1 MQRSNGDLGDA
12 QSPRQFLGKN
22 GVAETLVCAATALA
36 YLGTLAFG
44 FVYDDK
50 PAILDNTGIRT
61 WGSLSHYFV
70 RQLSTANGT
79 PGGGTFYRPIS
90 LLWLRLN
97 YACFGLNPAGW
108 HFAMLAGHVV
118 MTYLVFEVVKKLT
131 NHRTTATIAGLLFG
145 LHPAHVENVAWL
157 SSVGDLLMSAF
168 LVASFLA
175 YLKSREPGKIKHDMT
190 KMWIGISLLLFAL
203 ALLSKETAAVF
214 PLLILGFAITPISPS
229 TLEKPSLK
237 SLRETRVSIPYFIV
251 LAGYLAVRLPML
263 HGLATPTT
271 PLPWTTMFFTWPSA
285 IWFDVKHLLLP
296 LSSSEFYSLAYVTKP
311 AFANFLLPVLLVAVT
326 LMAASYGILRL
337 SNPGLGFFGLL
348 WAALPIL
355 PTLYLRAVAPDNFVH
370 DRFLYLPSVGIVLLV
385 ALAIE
390 QFSTPRKPQPT
401 ARVVP
406 TTGLVKWATV
416 AILAAAAFVATSIYQ
431 LQWANNV
438 LLYSNGIKSAPENL
452 IVKDNL
458 ANELSDLGHYEIAI
472 PLYLSVLQQNPRFWS
487 SNYNLGYTYYRLGR
501 FAEAEDYL
509 TRAIRID
516 NRDPDEFIFLA
527 RAQMEQGKLV
537 QASQSAELA
546 LQRSPLSPGFHFI
559 EAKIL
564 EARGLEK
571 LAVAE
576 YEAEVTYHPEN
587 AVARRELQRARSLP

>member
-1 MQRSNGDLGDA
+1 VRLSSGELEDVH
-12 QSPRQFLGKN
+12 STRQFLHKN
-22 GVAETLVCAATALA
+22 GVVETLVCTVTALA

-50 PAILDNTGIRT
+50 PVIIDNASIRS
-61 WGSLSHYFV
+61 WGSLSHYFIPQFV
-70 RQLSTANGT
+70 TANGIAT
-79 PGGGTFYRPIS
+79 GGTFYRPIT

-108 HFAMLAGHVV
+108 HFAMLMCHVLT
-118 MTYLVFEVVKKLT
+118 TYLVFAVVRKLT
-131 NHRTTATIAGLLFG
+131 NHRATAAIAALLFG

-157 SSVGDLLMSAF
+157 SSVNDLLMSAL

-175 YLKSREPGKIKHDMT
+175 YLKFRERGKIKI
-190 KMWIGISLLLFAL
+190 WIGISLLLFTL
-203 ALLSKETAAVF
+203 ALLAKETAAVF
-214 PLLILGFAITPISPS
+214 PLLILGFAIISISPL
-229 TLEKPSLK
+229 TPKKASLK
-237 SLRETRVSIPYFIV
+237 SVLQDAWVSIPYFLILV
-251 LAGYLAVRLPML
+251 GYLAIRLLML
-263 HGLATPTT
+263 HGLAAPIT
-271 PLPWTTMFFTWPSA
+271 PLPWATMFFTWPSA

-296 LSSSEFYSLAYVTKP
+296 LSSSEFYSLTYVTKP
-311 AFANFLLPVLLVAVT
+311 AFANFLLPLLLVIVA
-326 LMAASYGILRL
+326 LMATSYGILKL
-337 SNPGLGFFGLL
+337 SNPGLGFFAVV
-348 WAALPIL
+348 WVALPIL
-355 PTLYLRAVAPDNFVH
+355 PPLYLRAVAPDNFVH

-390 QFSTPRKPQPT
+390 QISISRKPQST
-401 ARVVP
+401 VGVVS
-406 TTGLVKWATV
+406 TVGAVKWAMLG
-416 AILAAAAFVATSIYQ
+416 ILAAAAFIATGTYQ

-438 LLYSNGIKSAPENL
+438 LLYSSGIKSAPQNL

-458 ANELSDLGHYEIAI
+458 ANELSDMGRYDSSI

-516 NRDPDEFIFLA
+516 DRDPDEFIFLA
-527 RAQMEQGKLV
+527 RDQMEQGKLV

-546 LQRSPLSPGFHFI
+546 LQRAPLSPGFHFVQ
-559 EAKIL
+559 AKIL

-576 YEAEVTYHPEN
+576 YQAEVMNHPEN
-587 AVARRELQRARSLP
+587 AVARVELRRARSLQ